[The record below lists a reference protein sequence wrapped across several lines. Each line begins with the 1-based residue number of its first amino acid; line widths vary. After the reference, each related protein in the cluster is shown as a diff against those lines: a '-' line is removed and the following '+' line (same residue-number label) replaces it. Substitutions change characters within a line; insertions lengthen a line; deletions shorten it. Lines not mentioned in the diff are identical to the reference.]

1 MRQLVEQQLT
11 AAAKSE
17 AARAAL
23 VRVEALQKSLAEA
36 TRLSRELMRERALR
50 RAAAR

>member
-1 MRQLVEQQLT
+1 MRQRI
-11 AAAKSE
+11 E

-36 TRLSRELMRERALR
+36 TRLSRELMRERALW